1 MGRIMTRAST
11 PATAPSGTTVTRD
24 AVTDLIARW
33 RHDGVTFAVLDE
45 RGRHRAELAE
55 GRLDLTHASVTD
67 ARWVEATLH
76 RTGYVLFDA
85 CNVARSARP
94 PVLGRA
100 LTALQR
106 LRARTGQPEWVLIED
121 AQDVLSDPAIPPHAI
136 RLADGGYCL
145 AVRDGGTL
153 PASATRGAAFDVRM
167 SRPGLELSLIPRSR
181 LRRGG

>member
-1 MGRIMTRAST
+1 MTGSPTRAAV
-11 PATAPSGTTVTRD
+11 PGGATATRD

-45 RGRHRAELAE
+45 RGRHRAELAA
-55 GRLDLTHASVTD
+55 GRLDLAQASVLD
-67 ARWVEATLH
+67 ATWVSAWLD
-76 RTGYVLFDA
+76 RTGYVLLDA
-85 CNVARSARP
+85 CHVPRGDRP

-100 LTALQR
+100 LTVLQR

-153 PASATRGAAFDVRM
+153 PAAATRGAAFDVRV

-181 LRRGG
+181 LRAGG